1 MFQSAGSSR
10 IPKYRLHR
18 PSGQAV
24 ARFNGIDYYL
34 GKHGSQE
41 SRDEYDRLLGE
52 WMIKGRQP
60 PRKLARSSV
69 GQMTVNELILAYL
82 QFADGYYRKN
92 GQPTGEYDSIR
103 YSLKPLRR
111 LYGSTGVNEFGPLA
125 LKNVREEMIT
135 SALCRNEINKRVGRI
150 VRMFKWGVE
159 SEFIDPMTHHAL
171 SQVRGLS
178 RGRTPARESEPVKP
192 VSDAHVDAV
201 KPHVSRRICA
211 MIELQRTTGMRPG
224 EVCIIQSGALDRSA
238 ATWIYRPGTHKTEHH
253 GHERKVYLGPKAQEI
268 LRDWLRDDPAAFLF
282 SPQDELEERSQE
294 RRAGRKTKV
303 QPSQARRKR
312 KKSPEKLPGE
322 CYEVRSYNRAISRGC
337 EKAGIPRWHANQLR
351 HTAATAIRREFGLD
365 AASLIL
371 GHRGVQVTQV
381 YAERDEAR
389 AIDVVSQ
396 VG

>member
-1 MFQSAGSSR
+1 
-10 IPKYRLHR
+10 
-18 PSGQAV
+18 
-24 ARFNGIDYYL
+24 
-34 GKHGSQE
+34 
-41 SRDEYDRLLGE
+41 
-52 WMIKGRQP
+52 
-60 PRKLARSSV
+60 
-69 GQMTVNELILAYL
+69 MTVNELILAYL

-111 LYGSTGVNEFGPLA
+111 LYGSAGVNEFGPLA

-192 VSDAHVDAV
+192 VSDAHVDAI

-224 EVCIIQSGALDRSA
+224 EVCMIQAGALDRSG

-268 LRDWLRDDPAAFLF
+268 LRVWLRDDPAAFLF

-303 QPSQARRKR
+303 PPSQARRKR
-312 KKSPEKLPGE
+312 KKSPEKVPGE
-322 CYEVRSYNRAISRGC
+322 RYEVRSYNRAISRGC

-351 HTAATAIRREFGLD
+351 HTAATEIRREFGLD

-389 AIDVVSQ
+389 AIDIVSQ